1 MDIDFEIIIISAKR
15 EYELRSG
22 DNYKTEDRFIGTF
35 HSEIDT
41 KAKHFEFLLI
51 EDETAFMEWVDGDLS
66 ELEQE
71 EVFNECLDN
80 RRDYLESFGY
90 VYRVD

>member
-1 MDIDFEIIIISAKR
+1 
-15 EYELRSG
+15 
-22 DNYKTEDRFIGTF
+22 
-35 HSEIDT
+35 
-41 KAKHFEFLLI
+41 
-51 EDETAFMEWVDGDLS
+51 MEWVDGDLS

-90 VYRVD
+90 VYSVD